1 LIRDRHDDSGI
12 FYETAK
18 FIINKMPVSLTD
30 LNILALDCQT
40 TGANPKKGHLLEIG
54 WVKARAAAIEN
65 SQQLRPEA
73 HLVKLPARDDIPRPV
88 TRVTG
93 ISAQDLS
100 KAKPA
105 QKIWRKLVAATR
117 QVSSDNQASVCP
129 AVIHFARFEEP
140 FIRELHANSQP
151 QIPFPFQFICTH
163 EIAIRLLSGLP
174 RRGLRAIAG
183 YFGHAMPE
191 YRRSADHAMA
201 TAFIW
206 KNLVDLLKND
216 RRIIRL
222 EQLTEWLQS
231 STPETRLRRVYPMA
245 PEARQRLPEQP
256 GIYRMLRANGDL
268 LYIGKAK
275 SLKQRVN
282 SYFRQ
287 KGSPGEHIL
296 EMLTQAYDL
305 DFTLTGSALEAAI
318 LENDEIKK
326 YSPPYNVA
334 LRKRQRQL
342 VFCTKDLKQHA
353 KAADDVH
360 PIGPLPSGKFID
372 ALAAFAILREAEMR
386 HQIDGFSDLAYCL
399 LGLPEEYAPDA
410 DCLREGVNMFH
421 ERHRSLL
428 YSNSALRAVTALG
441 AGLWRE
447 RLEHLELGEPDENEK
462 EEENPQ
468 QAEIA
473 EEQVWA
479 PEDVADTIEGVIRH
493 AAHMIRRA
501 RWLCLLSQSS
511 LAWKSPR
518 VDDHHKIVL
527 IFKDGVIDDR
537 KMLNIRQKPPRP
549 PGYTTSFRDRKRCI
563 DLITYD
569 RLRVLTTEL
578 RRLVSEERYIELC
591 ASPTAIL
598 GCKELEK
605 ALRWV

>member
-1 LIRDRHDDSGI
+1 MVNINMPTVLDSQ
-12 FYETAK
+12 FN
-18 FIINKMPVSLTD
+18 INKMPVSLTD

-40 TGANPKKGHLLEIG
+40 TGANPKKDHLLEIG
-54 WVKARAAAIEN
+54 WVKARAAVIEN
-65 SQQLRPEA
+65 PQELRPEA
-73 HLVKLPARDDIPRPV
+73 HLVKLPAGDDIPRPV
-88 TRVTG
+88 TRITG
-93 ISAQDLS
+93 ISVQDLS
-100 KAKPA
+100 IAKPA
-105 QKIWRKLVAATR
+105 QKTWQKLLVAAR
-117 QVSSDNQASVCP
+117 QIASDNQATVCP
-129 AVIHFARFEEP
+129 AVVHFARFEEP
-140 FIRELHANSQP
+140 FIRELHANNHQ
-151 QIPFPFQFICTH
+151 QIAFPFEFICTH
-163 EIAIRLLSGLP
+163 EIAIRLLAGLP

-183 YFGHAMPE
+183 YFGHPLPE
-191 YRRSADHAMA
+191 YRRSADHAIA

-206 KNLVDLLKND
+206 KNLVDLLKNE
-216 RRIIRL
+216 RRIITL

-231 STPETRLRRVYPMA
+231 STPQTGLRRIYPMA
-245 PEARQRLPEQP
+245 PEARRRLPEQP

-334 LRKRQRQL
+334 LRRRQRQL
-342 VFCTKDLKQHA
+342 VFCSKDLKQHA
-353 KAADDVH
+353 TTADDVH
-360 PIGPLPSGKFID
+360 PIGPLPCGKFID
-372 ALAAFAILREAEMR
+372 ALAAFATLREAEMS
-386 HQIDGFSDLAYCL
+386 HQISGFSDLAYCL
-399 LGLPEEYAPDA
+399 LGLPGEYAPDA
-410 DCLREGVNMFH
+410 DCLREGVSMFH
-421 ERHRSLL
+421 QRHRSLL
-428 YSNSALRAVTALG
+428 RNNSTLRAVTALG
-441 AGLWRE
+441 ARLWRE
-447 RLEHLELGEPDENEK
+447 RLEYLELVEPDENEK
-462 EEENPQ
+462 AEENPQ

-473 EEQVWA
+473 EEHGWA
-479 PEDVADTIEGVIRH
+479 PEDVADTIEGVIRR
-493 AAHMIRRA
+493 AAYMMRRA

-537 KMLNIRQKPPRP
+537 KMLNIRQKPPSP
-549 PGYTTSFRDRKRCI
+549 PGYATSIRDRKRCI

-578 RRLVSEERYIELC
+578 RRLVSEERDIELC
-591 ASPTAIL
+591 RGPTAIL

>member
-1 LIRDRHDDSGI
+1 
-12 FYETAK
+12 
-18 FIINKMPVSLTD
+18 MPVSLTD
-30 LNILALDCQT
+30 LNILTLDCQT
-40 TGANPKKGHLLEIG
+40 TGANPEKGHLLEIG
-54 WVKARAAAIEN
+54 WVKTRAATIEN
-65 SQQLRPEA
+65 PQELRPEV
-73 HLVKLPARDDIPRPV
+73 HLVRLPPGDDIPRSV

-93 ISAQDLS
+93 ISEQDLS

-105 QKIWRKLVAATR
+105 QKIWQKLVAAAR
-117 QVSSDNQASVCP
+117 QVASDNQTPVCP

-140 FIRELHANSQP
+140 FIRDLHANNRP

-163 EIAIRLLSGLP
+163 EIALRLLSGLP

-216 RRIIRL
+216 LRITRL
-222 EQLTEWLQS
+222 EQLIAWLQS
-231 STPETRLRRVYPMA
+231 STPETGLRRVYPMA
-245 PEARQRLPEQP
+245 PEARRQLPEQP

-268 LYIGKAK
+268 LYIGKTK

-305 DFTLTGSALEAAI
+305 DFTLTGSALEAAL
-318 LENDEIKK
+318 LENDEIKQN
-326 YSPPYNVA
+326 SPPYNVA

-342 VFCTKDLKQHA
+342 VFCSKDLKHRA
-353 KAADDVH
+353 TTADDTH
-360 PIGPLPSGKFID
+360 PIGPLPSGNLID
-372 ALAAFAILREAEMR
+372 AMAAFAILREAEMS
-386 HQIDGFSDLAYCL
+386 HQIDGFSDLAYRL
-399 LGLPEEYAPDA
+399 IGLPEEYAPDA
-410 DCLREGVNMFH
+410 DCLREGLSVFH
-421 ERHRSLL
+421 QRHRGLIH
-428 YSNSALRAVTALG
+428 SNSALRATTALG
-441 AGLWRE
+441 ARLWRE

-473 EEQVWA
+473 EEHVWA
-479 PEDVADTIEGVIRH
+479 PEDVADTIEGVIRR
-493 AAHMIRRA
+493 AAYMIRRA

-518 VDDHHKIVL
+518 VDNDHKIVL

-537 KMLNIRQKPPRP
+537 KMLNIRQKPPSP
-549 PGYTTSFRDRKRCI
+549 PGYATSFRDRKRCI

-578 RRLVSEERYIELC
+578 RRLVSEERHIELC
-591 ASPTAIL
+591 AGPTAIL